1 MQIEN
6 IIFDL
11 GNVLIDV
18 DFEVFYQKLG
28 YVPSQIDLKKAK
40 KVIKHFEAGKIS
52 VEDFIYELN
61 KKLNLQVSVS
71 NFKKIWTNLFSANQ
85 QMIALAEEL
94 SQKYPVYILSNT
106 DEIHF
111 PYIWNNFPELHFF
124 QDRLLLSYKLG
135 IVKPNPQIYQIACQ
149 KFNLIPESTI
159 FIDDKAEN
167 IEAARKFGFNGIVHK
182 NYKQTKQ
189 ELDKLLKKRE
199 DLQ

>member
-28 YVPSQIDLKKAK
+28 YVPEATDLVKAK
-40 KVIKHFEAGKIS
+40 HFITKFEAGQIA
-52 VEDFIYELN
+52 VDDFIEELN
-61 KKLNLQVSVS
+61 NHWNLQLSVDE
-71 NFKKIWTNLFSANQ
+71 FKLIWTNLFSANQ
-85 QMIALAEEL
+85 QMIDLAEDL

-124 QDRLLLSYKLG
+124 RDRLLLSYKLG
-135 IVKPNPQIYQIACQ
+135 TVKPNSQIYQIACQ
-149 KFNLIPESTI
+149 KYDLTPESTI

-167 IEAARKFGFNGIVHK
+167 IEAARKIGFNGIVYL
-182 NYKQTKQ
+182 NYKQTRQ
-189 ELDKLLKKRE
+189 ELDKLL
-199 DLQ
+199 

>member
-28 YVPSQIDLKKAK
+28 YVPDAAELIKAK
-40 KVIKHFEAGKIS
+40 QVISKFEAGQIA
-52 VEDFIYELN
+52 VEDFIEELN
-61 KKLNLQVSVS
+61 SHWNLQLSVDE
-71 NFKKIWTNLFSANQ
+71 FKQIWTNLFTVNQ
-85 QMIALAEEL
+85 QMIDLAAALN
-94 SQKYPVYILSNT
+94 QKYSLFILSNT

-124 QDRLLLSYKLG
+124 QDRLLLSYQLG
-135 IVKPNPQIYQIACQ
+135 TVKPNPQIYQIACQ
-149 KFNLIPESTI
+149 KYHLNPKTSI

-167 IEAARKFGFNGIVHK
+167 IISACELGFRGIIHK
-182 NYKQTKQ
+182 NYRETKQ
-189 ELDKLLKKRE
+189 KLDEILKT
-199 DLQ
+199 